1 MGSFLHQVVTILLV
15 TTPIVIAAQ
24 APTPMFERWLTVGS
38 RTVRTSLFD
47 NRVVVV
53 SVRQDDEQVLLRQ
66 MELSRDEYIGYL
78 AAVQRDAD
86 ELATAENRLMTESMA
101 GSGKIVIRIGRS
113 EPLTVHYS
121 PIAVLDLATSRLV
134 AAIDDLERR
143 VIWGPP
149 PDTGLDGWQPRRGE
163 RVQLRT
169 GVTARVSEVREDGTI
184 VLEHEDVAILETVS
198 PERRAAVILE
208 VLEDGP

>member
-1 MGSFLHQVVTILLV
+1 LV
-15 TTPIVIAAQ
+15 ITPITIAAQ

-53 SVRQDDEQVLLRQ
+53 SVRQGDEQVLLRQ
-66 MELSRDEYIGYL
+66 MELSRDDYIGYL

-86 ELATAENRLMTESMA
+86 ELDTAKDRLMTESMG
-101 GSGKIVIRIGRS
+101 GSGKIVVHIGQS
-113 EPLTVHYS
+113 EPLTVNYS

-149 PDTGLDGWQPRRGE
+149 SGTELQGWQPRRGD
-163 RVQLRT
+163 RVELRT
-169 GVTARVSEVREDGTI
+169 GVTARVAEVREDGTV
-184 VLEHEDVAILETVS
+184 VLEHEGVAILEEVPPEGRVTVIS
-198 PERRAAVILE
+198 K
-208 VLEDGP
+208 VLEDGS